1 MDCGGNRLRRGTH
14 LTAKILQGVLAAL
27 GIQWDQH
34 KSWHPQ
40 SSGQVERKNEW
51 GNKETPLEAG
61 DRNQD
66 GTGTTF
72 AIGFGKDKSQT
83 QGRYSMISLGIGVWN
98 SLPW

>member
-1 MDCGGNRLRRGTH
+1 MGNSFDSKDPSGGSGCFRNTIGPTQALPVPELR
-14 LTAKILQGVLAAL
+14 
-27 GIQWDQH
+27 
-34 KSWHPQ
+34 
-40 SSGQVERKNEW
+40 SGRKNEW

-66 GTGTTF
+66 ATGTAF